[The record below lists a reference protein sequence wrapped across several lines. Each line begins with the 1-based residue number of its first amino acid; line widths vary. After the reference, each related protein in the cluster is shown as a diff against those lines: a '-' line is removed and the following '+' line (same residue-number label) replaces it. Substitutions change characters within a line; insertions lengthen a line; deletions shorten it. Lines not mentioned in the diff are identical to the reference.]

1 MHVKRRTSP
10 HLVGDL
16 DAISRR
22 LLRVGGLG
30 DILGGFGGKFAVGE
44 DGGDGARDAVRLHL
58 RHVPEICPGNTGDR
72 AGICSRSLRHLAE
85 IMTDRTCARMA
96 TISSRAAWSSA
107 PIALAALSLPK
118 KEPSN
123 SPRYVAR
130 DTSWR
135 GLGWGDRGW
144 DCGEGVGGDGA
155 PLP

>member
-30 DILGGFGGKFAVGE
+30 DILGGFGGIFAVGE

-72 AGICSRSLRHLAE
+72 AGICSRSLRDLAE
-85 IMTDRTCARMA
+85 IMTRSHLRAHGDNLVPCRVELGSHRF
-96 TISSRAAWSSA
+96 SRAQPAEERA
-107 PIALAALSLPK
+107 EQFAEICRPGH
-118 KEPSN
+118 EQ
-123 SPRYVAR
+123 AR
-130 DTSWR
+130 V
-135 GLGWGDRGW
+135 GWGDRGL